1 MITKNPMQ
9 LKAIIKNKAK
19 QSNITAQAALQTY
32 CLERLLERISI
43 SETVLADYKNVIESL
58 KSDDFQHEYW
68 NRYKAKT
75 PFVKGILYE
84 QTLKAVEDC
93 FIKLIQN

>member
-19 QSNITAQAALQTY
+19 KSNITPL
-32 CLERLLERISI
+32 
-43 SETVLADYKNVIESL
+43 
-58 KSDDFQHEYW
+58 
-68 NRYKAKT
+68 
-75 PFVKGILYE
+75 VKGITYE

-93 FIKLIQN
+93 LINLMQN